1 MVPRFCIDRRL
12 LGTDKH
18 LVIDDGT
25 FEWVPTVPNETWWLT
40 GHCKDANDWCLDTV
54 VRLAGAKLVTEPPR
68 RFTQAMSLLS
78 GSLGDTPVPWQKVM
92 PALEHRAFV
101 RGLVDATV
109 AAMDPTAIDYFETVW
124 RAGNAVFRSLKPM
137 AIDGNRWRELVAAGE
152 GNVPA
157 IKSFHPGDDGFA
169 QPICYNRFAT
179 CTGRLTVER
188 GPQILT
194 LKREHRDIIR
204 SRHGDKGKV
213 FALDFAALEV
223 RVLLYEYGRKC
234 DEPDLYGMIAKELG
248 KDRKAI
254 KGAVI
259 SELYGS
265 SKYALGKHLGM
276 EGKELNAFVKQI
288 KLYFRTNELL
298 KRVKR
303 QFVATGYLENR
314 YKRRVLV
321 DEPLDHILVNYYSQ
335 STGVDVT
342 MLGFDLVIERLKTVA
357 PLTCP
362 IGTLHDALLLDV
374 HLDELPEVQ
383 KINNVRVK
391 GYVQSFPLRLEAVS

>member
-1 MVPRFCIDRRL
+1 MPRLCIDSRL

-25 FEWVPTVPNETWWLT
+25 FEWALTVPSETWWLT
-40 GHCKDANDWCLDTV
+40 GTCKETSDWCLDTALK
-54 VRLAGAKLVTEPPR
+54 LAGAKLPIEPPP

-78 GSLGDTPVPWQKVM
+78 GSLGDIPVPWQKVM

-101 RGLVDATV
+101 KGLVDATV
-109 AAMDPTAIDYFETVW
+109 VAMVAAPLDYYRAVW
-124 RAGNAVFRSLKPM
+124 VPGNAVFRHLKPI
-137 AIDGNRWRELVAAGE
+137 AVDGNKWRELLAAGE

-157 IKSFHPGDDGFA
+157 IKSFHPDDNGFA
-169 QPICYNRFAT
+169 QPICYDRFNT
-179 CTGRLTVER
+179 CTGRLTVAS

-194 LKREHRDIIR
+194 LKREHRCIMR
-204 SRHGDKGKV
+204 SRYGEQGGI

-234 DEPDLYGMIAKELG
+234 DEADLYGMIARELK

-276 EGKELNAFVKQI
+276 EGKELNAFVKQV
-288 KLYFRTNELL
+288 KSYFKTNELL
-298 KRVKR
+298 KRVKT

-314 YKRRVLV
+314 YGRRVLV
-321 DEPLDHILVNYYSQ
+321 DEPLDHVLINYYAQ

-342 MLGFDLVIERLKTVA
+342 MLGFAQVLEKLETTA
-357 PLTCP
+357 PRTCAV
-362 IGTLHDALLLDV
+362 GTLHDALILDV
-374 HLDELPEVQ
+374 HNDELPKVQ
-383 KINNVRVK
+383 EITDVRVK
-391 GYVQSFPLRLEAVS
+391 GYVQHFPLRLERVS